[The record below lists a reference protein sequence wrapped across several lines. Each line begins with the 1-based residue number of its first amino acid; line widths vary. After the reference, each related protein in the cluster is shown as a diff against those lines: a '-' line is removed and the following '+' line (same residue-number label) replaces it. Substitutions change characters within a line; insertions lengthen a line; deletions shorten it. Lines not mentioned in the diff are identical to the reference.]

1 MQLLNWDEIVET
13 EEYQDDLALLAKIIT
28 QAFGNAQIILE
39 NNVFVQVMSHLLAC
53 QRYMIN
59 HIPDI
64 KDLEESAYLELI
76 AQEIGFNVP
85 VLEGFPM
92 QEFLRENKRWFGHKG
107 TEVLYQF
114 LGALIGSEIEVY
126 YPQDL
131 ILKLDVLRTRLS
143 GGASTQGKLA
153 FKNSNL
159 ARIRDGRYY
168 ARFVYVV
175 DVLQGQLVDNWQY
188 LFLMLDSIHPAGLK
202 RFIKIRNYYIAELD
216 PEIEKDK
223 SGYYRKR
230 RAYFYSFRK
239 YKGLSNGFRLSDPS
253 CMLDQIYSFS
263 WVGHT
268 WIRQTAPS
276 RSFNYSYRT
285 IAQDSFMHVYPTGYP
300 EECFFK
306 WKAGLNGDYEKVY
319 AEDDGEI
326 MSIQTTNMSFGE
338 IPLGDLAGR
347 TLREIKYIAMG
358 NRGQN
363 PSTLWYR
370 DIPSCTIEERTP

>member
-1 MQLLNWDEIVET
+1 MQLLNWTDIIET
-13 EEYQDDLALLAKIIT
+13 EEYQDDLALMAKIIE
-28 QAFGNAQIILE
+28 QAFGNTQIILQS
-39 NNVFVQVMSHLLAC
+39 NVFVQVMAHLLAC

-107 TEVLYQF
+107 TEVLYLF

-126 YPQDL
+126 FPQDL
-131 ILKLDVLRTRLS
+131 ILKLDMLRTKLS
-143 GGASTQGKLA
+143 GGSSNHGKLP
-153 FKNSNL
+153 FKQSSL
-159 ARIRDGRYY
+159 ARIRDGIYY
-168 ARFVYVV
+168 SRFVYVV
-175 DVLQGQLVDNWQY
+175 DVLQGQLVDNWPY

-216 PEIEKDK
+216 PNIEKEN
-223 SGYYRKR
+223 SGYYKKH
-230 RAYFYSFRK
+230 RAYFYSFRR
-239 YKGLSNGFRLSDPS
+239 YRGLSNGLLLSDPNS
-253 CMLDQIYSFS
+253 MLDQLYSFG

-268 WIRQTAPS
+268 WIRQTVPL

-300 EECFFK
+300 GECFFK
-306 WKAGLNGDYEKVY
+306 WKVAANGYEKVY
-319 AEDDGEI
+319 AEDDEEI

-338 IPLGDLAGR
+338 IPLSDLAGK

-358 NRGQN
+358 NRGKN
-363 PSTLWYR
+363 PSTLWCR
-370 DIPSCTIEERTP
+370 DIPNCTIEERTP